1 MSQRH
6 ALLAVPLALALATAC
21 GGGSNA
27 NPTTGGS
34 TAALTAATPSYGE
47 LSLDQ
52 VSTDTSSSALTALSP
67 ASGAALTT
75 MPVMMDTQTCHPHLF
90 LRQREVVE
98 RLNRHIY
105 KALRHVE
112 AAIAA
117 GKVDQ
122 TNTSITWERVENGI
136 DRKFTVT
143 FVSDGVYTW
152 ELDVGAVGASPLPVA
167 MTGQIDRTGTTGPHQ
182 GKGTLHVDF
191 AALHAGFP
199 GETVAQGTL
208 DVQFDTE
215 AASRTLTVTAK
226 DVTWELDGTWFD
238 GMPAVMAA
246 LSSPR
251 SGSYVFNR
259 QPGIG
264 GSLKLQDQMV
274 FACPSNPQLLA
285 ADAQLVTRW
294 FKASDG
300 SVHGRSD
307 ALMTGGQLTAPVDHV
322 VAVTCHLGASDGAF
336 EAEGLWFMK
345 AEAADGSTVES
356 WSAQAGTEPCDPIFG
371 PVPDSTDAK
380 NDFTTWPSSY
390 SDGVPYP
397 MHP

>member
-1 MSQRH
+1 MSLRH
-6 ALLAVPLALALATAC
+6 ALLAAPLAIAMAC
-21 GGGSNA
+21 GGASND

-34 TAALTAATPSYGE
+34 HAALTAATPTYGA

-52 VSTDTSSSALTALSP
+52 VSTDTTASALTAASP
-67 ASGAALTT
+67 TPAAALTAT
-75 MPVMMDTQTCHPHLF
+75 PPLIMDAVSCHPHLF

-112 AAIAA
+112 TAIAS

-122 TNTSITWERVENGI
+122 TNTSMTWEQVENGI
-136 DRKFTVT
+136 DRKFIVM
-143 FVSDGVYTW
+143 FVSAGVYTW
-152 ELDVGAVGASPLPVA
+152 ELDVGAAGTTPLPVA

-199 GETVAQGTL
+199 AETVTQGTL

-215 AASRTLTVTAK
+215 AGSRTVTVGAK
-226 DVTWELDGTWFD
+226 DVAWQLDPAWFD
-238 GMPAVMAA
+238 NMPAVMAA
-246 LSSPR
+246 LSAPR
-251 SGSYVFNR
+251 SGSYVYFR
-259 QPGIG
+259 QPGTG
-264 GSLKLQDQMV
+264 GSLKIQDQMV

-285 ADAQLVTRW
+285 ADAQLVSRW
-294 FKASDG
+294 YKATDG

-307 ALMTGGQLTAPVDHV
+307 AFMNGGQLGSPIDHV
-322 VAVTCHLGASDGAF
+322 AAITCHLGAVEGQSQ
-336 EAEGLWFMK
+336 AEGLWLMK
-345 AEAADGSTVES
+345 AEAADGSTVTG
-356 WSAQAGTEPCDPIFG
+356 WSSASGAEPCDPIFG
-371 PVPDSTDAK
+371 PVPTLTDAK
-380 NDFTTWPSSY
+380 NDFTAWPSSY

-397 MHP
+397 LHP